1 MDARMSDRIAGAIF
15 LALAVWCWITAAEY
29 AVDFSDP
36 AGPALFPRMIA
47 LPLGLLSLFLII
59 RPDSDPGWLKWP
71 QAAGQ
76 IATVI
81 VLFVYPALLE
91 SAGFP
96 LATILATLVL
106 AKILGA
112 SWLQAALCGIA
123 VGFGV
128 FILFDW
134 GFGLPL
140 PIGSILG

>member
-15 LALAVWCWITAAEY
+15 LALAVWCWITASEY

-47 LPLGLLSLFLII
+47 FPLGLLSLFLIV
-59 RPDSDPGWLKWP
+59 RPDPNPSWLKWP

-76 IATVI
+76 LATI
-81 VLFVYPALLE
+81 VVLLSYPMLLE
-91 SAGFP
+91 PVGFP

-112 SWLQAALCGIA
+112 NWLQAAVCGIA

-140 PIGSILG
+140 PVGPIFG